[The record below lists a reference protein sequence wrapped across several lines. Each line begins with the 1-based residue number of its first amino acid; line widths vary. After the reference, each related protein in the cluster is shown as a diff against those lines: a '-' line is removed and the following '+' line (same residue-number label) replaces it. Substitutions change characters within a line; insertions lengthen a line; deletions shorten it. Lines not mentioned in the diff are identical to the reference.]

1 MLILCDRLSVA
12 MRYSKFLGRSLRA
25 VPKDAEVPSHRLLVK
40 AGYIDQLVSG
50 VYTFLPLGFLVMRK
64 IAEVI
69 RSEMEGIGAQEILM
83 PTLQKKEQWVETGR
97 WSGPGEIDPPLF
109 KLKDR
114 AGRETALGPTH
125 EEVVTDL
132 ARRFI
137 SSYKDLPLAV
147 FQIQNK
153 FRNELRPTGGIL
165 RTREFLMKDL
175 YSFHAT
181 EEDLDHYYLEVLR
194 AYERIFA
201 RCGLKVLV
209 VAAHSGTIGGSE
221 SHEFMTPAVVGEDKA
236 LYCEH
241 CNFASNL
248 QKSGELKNCPNCG
261 QAVFISEAIEL
272 GHIFKLGTT
281 YSKKM
286 KAYFSDASGKRHPL
300 VMGCYGIG
308 LARVMAA
315 AVEAP
320 TGHDKR
326 GIIWPKEIT
335 PLDVHLISLEGGQR
349 VAETLY
355 DAMEKSGLEVL
366 YDDRESAA
374 GVKLADA
381 DLIGVWVRVVVSAKS
396 LAAGGVEVSN
406 RAGGKV
412 EIVPVKKLAH
422 KIKELY
428 A

>member
-1 MLILCDRLSVA
+1 
-12 MRYSKFLGRSLRA
+12 MRYSKFLGRSLRT
-25 VPKDAEVPSHRLLVK
+25 VPRDAKVPSHRLLVK
-40 AGYIDQLVSG
+40 AGFVDQLISG

-69 RSEMEGIGAQEILM
+69 RAEMEGIGAQEILM
-83 PTLQKKEQWVETGR
+83 PTLQDKEQWIESGR

-137 SSYKDLPLAV
+137 TSYKDLPVAV

-153 FRNELRPTGGIL
+153 FRNELRPTGGVL
-165 RTREFLMKDL
+165 RTREFVMKDL
-175 YSFHAT
+175 YSFHAS
-181 EEDLDHYYLEVLR
+181 EEDLDRYYLEVLH
-194 AYERIFA
+194 AYERIFS

-209 VAAHSGTIGGSE
+209 VAAHTGTIGGSE
-221 SHEFMTPAVVGEDKA
+221 SHEFMMPAVVGEDKA
-236 LYCEH
+236 VYCEH

-248 QKSGELKNCPNCG
+248 QRSGELKNCPNCG
-261 QAVFISEAIEL
+261 QAVFVSEAIEL

-281 YSKKM
+281 YSEKM
-286 KAYFSDASGKRHPL
+286 KAYFSDASGKRRPI

-320 TGHDKR
+320 AGHDKR

-335 PLDVHLISLEGGQR
+335 PLDVHLISLEGGR
-349 VAETLY
+349 TVAETLY
-355 DAMEKSGLEVL
+355 VAMIKSGLEVL
-366 YDDRESAA
+366 FDDRDEPA
-374 GVKLADA
+374 GVKLTDA
-381 DLIGVWVRVVVSAKS
+381 DLIGIPVRVVVSAKS
-396 LAAGGVEVSN
+396 LKAGGVEIS
-406 RAGGKV
+406 RRTDGKAEV
-412 EIVPVKKLAH
+412 VPVEKLAA
-422 KIKELY
+422 KIRELY
-428 A
+428 S

>member
-1 MLILCDRLSVA
+1 

-25 VPKDAEVPSHRLLVK
+25 APKDAEVPSHRLLVK

-50 VYTFLPLGFLVMRK
+50 VYTFLPLGFLVMHK
-64 IAEVI
+64 IAEII

-83 PTLQKKEQWVETGR
+83 PTLQKKEQWLETGR
-97 WSGPGEIDPPLF
+97 WSGSGEIDPPLF
-109 KLKDR
+109 KFKDR

-153 FRNELRPTGGIL
+153 FRNELRPTGGVL
-165 RTREFLMKDL
+165 RTREFSMKDL
-175 YSFHAT
+175 YSFHT
-181 EEDLDHYYLEVLR
+181 DEEDLNRYYMEVLH

-221 SHEFMTPAVVGEDKA
+221 SHEFMMPAVVGEDKA

-241 CNFASNL
+241 CDFASNL
-248 QKSGELKNCPNCG
+248 KKSGELKSCPNCG
-261 QAVFISEAIEL
+261 QAIFTAEAIEL

-281 YSKKM
+281 YSQKM

-308 LARVMAA
+308 LARIMAA

-320 TGHDKR
+320 SGHDER
-326 GIIWPKEIT
+326 GIIWPKELT
-335 PLDVHLISLEGGQR
+335 PFDVHIVSLEGGQDA
-349 VAETLY
+349 AETLY
-355 DAMEKSGLEVL
+355 EAMEKSGLEVL
-366 YDDRESAA
+366 YDDREAAA

-381 DLIGVWVRVVVSAKS
+381 DLIGVPVRVVVSAKS
-396 LAAGGVEVSN
+396 LAEGGVEISN
-406 RAGGKV
+406 RAGGKTG
-412 EIVPVKKLAH
+412 IVPVEKIAD